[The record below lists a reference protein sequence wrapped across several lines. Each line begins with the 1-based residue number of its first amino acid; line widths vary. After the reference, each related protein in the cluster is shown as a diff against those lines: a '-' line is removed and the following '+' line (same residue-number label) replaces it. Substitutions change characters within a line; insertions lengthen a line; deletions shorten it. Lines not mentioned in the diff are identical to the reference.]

1 MRTII
6 DLPKEQLQRL
16 SSLCEKEKISRA
28 EAIRRA
34 VNKLMAETSFDSLES
49 AFGIWKHKKLSSRQY
64 VDRLRSEWEEQKPQK
79 R

>member
-1 MRTII
+1 MRTIV
-6 DLPKEQLQRL
+6 DLPKEQLQVL

-34 VNKLMAETSFDSLES
+34 VNKLLAEASVGSLES

-64 VDRLRSEWEEQKPQK
+64 VERLRLEWSD